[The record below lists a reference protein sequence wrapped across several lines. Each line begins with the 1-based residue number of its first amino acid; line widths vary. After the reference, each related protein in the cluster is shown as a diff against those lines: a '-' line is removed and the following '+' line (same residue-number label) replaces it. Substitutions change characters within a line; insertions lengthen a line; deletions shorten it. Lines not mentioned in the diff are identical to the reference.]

1 MLLCCCIVLCCV
13 VVLWYCF
20 VCVMVFTSMAW
31 LDRISAV
38 KAGKKK
44 LPLTLYIPHLG
55 PEYCTFY
62 VLNVLVVTC
71 CLSVSFSKGKELA
84 FVFICLIHCFSTH
97 S

>member
-38 KAGKKK
+38 KAGKKNFP
-44 LPLTLYIPHLG
+44 LPYI
-55 PEYCTFY
+55 
-62 VLNVLVVTC
+62 
-71 CLSVSFSKGKELA
+71 SR
-84 FVFICLIHCFSTH
+84 I
-97 S
+97 